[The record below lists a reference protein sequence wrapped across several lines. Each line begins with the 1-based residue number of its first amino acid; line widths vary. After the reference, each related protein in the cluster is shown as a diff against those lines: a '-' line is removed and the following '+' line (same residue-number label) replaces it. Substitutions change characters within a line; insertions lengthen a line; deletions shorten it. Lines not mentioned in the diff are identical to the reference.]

1 MKMEPRIIVTL
12 LKKEVND
19 SFKNRW
25 FILYAS
31 VFAGLALLLSWLSIS
46 GGGIGYSG
54 FASFGR
60 TAASLINLVLL
71 IVPLMALTVGA
82 GSLAGERERGTLSY
96 LLSQPVNR
104 GEVILGKYLGLAT
117 SLMGALALGFG
128 LSGLVIAGRGG
139 QTDASAYGLLVVF
152 AFGLA
157 LGMLSLSFLVGVL
170 ARKAT
175 VAISVGLFLW
185 LALVF
190 IGDLGLMGT
199 TLAFKL
205 PIRSLFHLALI
216 NPLQVFKMAS
226 LISINATLDVL
237 GPAGMYAM
245 QTYGQGLT
253 WLFLGSLLA
262 WIILPLLVSYLVF
275 SRRGDV

>member
-19 SFKNRW
+19 SLKNRW
-25 FILYAS
+25 FMLYAS

-82 GSLAGERERGTLSY
+82 GNLAGEHERGTLSY

-139 QTDASAYGLLVVF
+139 QTDASAYGLLAVF

-175 VAISVGLFLW
+175 VATSVGLFLW
-185 LALVF
+185 LTLVF
-190 IGDLGLMGT
+190 VGDLGLMGT

-226 LISINATLDVL
+226 LMGINATLDVL
-237 GPAGMYAM
+237 GPAGIYAM
-245 QTYGQGLT
+245 HTYGQGLT

-262 WIILPLLVSYLVF
+262 WIILPLFVSYFVF
-275 SRRGDV
+275 SQRGDM

>member
-1 MKMEPRIIVTL
+1 
-12 LKKEVND
+12 
-19 SFKNRW
+19 
-25 FILYAS
+25 
-31 VFAGLALLLSWLSIS
+31 
-46 GGGIGYSG
+46 
-54 FASFGR
+54 
-60 TAASLINLVLL
+60 
-71 IVPLMALTVGA
+71 
-82 GSLAGERERGTLSY
+82 
-96 LLSQPVNR
+96 
-104 GEVILGKYLGLAT
+104 
-117 SLMGALALGFG
+117 MGALALGFG

-139 QTDASAYGLLVVF
+139 QTDASAYGLLAAF

-175 VAISVGLFLW
+175 EATSVGLFLW
-185 LALVF
+185 LTLVF
-190 IGDLGLMGT
+190 VGDLGLMGT

-205 PIRSLFHLALI
+205 PIRALFHLALI

-237 GPAGMYAM
+237 GPAGIYAM

-262 WIILPLLVSYLVF
+262 WIILPLFVSYLVF
-275 SRRGDV
+275 SQRGDM